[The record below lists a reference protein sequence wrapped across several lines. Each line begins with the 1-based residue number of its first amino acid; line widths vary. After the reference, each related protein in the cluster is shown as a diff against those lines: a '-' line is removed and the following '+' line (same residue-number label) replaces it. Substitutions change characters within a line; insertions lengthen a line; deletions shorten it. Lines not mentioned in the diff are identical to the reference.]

1 MKRKTFLI
9 TLILFA
15 VMGFGYITFRAAMVG
30 QRYIRDYRSDIAT
43 RQVEYPW
50 HYYPLSE
57 ESKQALC
64 RALMLP
70 QEHKMCRHGV
80 DVMFREA
87 VSVLRETFPE
97 GNTPYS
103 LVEERLGGFPHIKQQ
118 TDDYIG
124 HLNSIDY
131 VYQITEYEGA
141 CVFFQIDLNDLE
153 TVDRIYSS
161 HLENSQGGPP
171 TKCW

>member
-1 MKRKTFLI
+1 M
-9 TLILFA
+9 TLTLFA
-15 VMGFGYITFRAAMVG
+15 VMGFGYVSFRAAMVG
-30 QRYIRDYRSDIAT
+30 QRYVRDYRSDIAT

-50 HYYPLSE
+50 HYYPISE

-70 QEHKMCRHGV
+70 QEHKMCGYGV

-87 VSVLRETFPE
+87 VLVLQETFPE

-103 LVEERLGGFPHIKQQ
+103 LVEERLGEFPHIKQQ
-118 TDDYIG
+118 TDDYLGRI
-124 HLNSIDY
+124 NSIDY

-141 CVFFQIDLNDLE
+141 CVFFQINLNDLE
-153 TVDRIYSS
+153 TVEGIYGSQLESS
-161 HLENSQGGPP
+161 GGEPP
-171 TKCW
+171 TECW